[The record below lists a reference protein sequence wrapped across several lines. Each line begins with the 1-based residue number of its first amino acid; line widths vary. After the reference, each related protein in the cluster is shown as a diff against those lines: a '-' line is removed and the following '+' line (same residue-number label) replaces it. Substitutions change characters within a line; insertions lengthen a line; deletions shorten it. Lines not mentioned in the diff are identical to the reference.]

1 MDGSITTNKG
11 IALIGKL
18 LAQKGALQITRVAV
32 GDGTPPA
39 SPATLNA
46 LVHELKNATIESV
59 DNPKNGEAKIVVTV
73 SSIGVTQGFFV
84 KEIGV
89 FAKDTD
95 GREILYAYAGFS
107 DNPQWIRP
115 EGTAITNVAT
125 YDINTIIDR
134 VSDVKVTIDPSSL
147 ATKADLVKLDDR
159 ISALERKEHVKIYG
173 VRWPKGASASKG
185 ERIYDSVGMT
195 AEAGVG
201 SQTVTNDFDK
211 AYPFAGRRRCNGYRD
226 ADRTFHVTA
235 YEGEPGYTT
244 NDPAKLV
251 YVETPEFYYFD
262 GIDGDYEVMAVSTY
276 PVPGFE
282 FMPRTYSAAYLVAM
296 EGETDSKK
304 PTSRSGVFSDYNSLN
319 GWATDIKKLGSQYT
333 GMLAVDNYIDGLLM
347 MVEFGTKDV
356 QTVIM
361 GASTLPYSD
370 SHVALAAEDSAN
382 RILIT
387 KAQAAD
393 YVVGQTISLSKSN
406 IWSDEVAKNR
416 IITKIEDKSTDQTYL
431 YFDGAAVSV
440 AEGCHVSSRPWV
452 NGAADVVAASSG
464 STVDNTSGKY
474 PFIYRGKENP
484 YANAWVNVADIL
496 ATREGSEGNYKYYM
510 NYLPDPTKYA
520 GGTVSSDYVK
530 LSYEMAKDGG
540 YVKEL
545 GKDKRYP
552 FIRMTSVVGASSTT
566 YYADYYWPAQSAVC
580 AVLAGGYLSDGR
592 ICGPRYFHCG
602 AAPSNSDWVRRARL
616 S

>member
-134 VSDVKVTIDPSSL
+134 VSEVKVTIDPSSL
-147 ATKADLVKLDDR
+147 ATKADLTKLDDR

-304 PTSRSGVFSDYNSLN
+304 PTSRSGVFSDYSSLN

-347 MVEFGTKDV
+347 MIEFGTKDTHRLSSWV
-356 QTVIM
+356 
-361 GASTLPYSD
+361 P
-370 SHVALAAEDSAN
+370 AAC
-382 RILIT
+382 RILILMLHWQQRT
-387 KAQAAD
+387 AR
-393 YVVGQTISLSKSN
+393 T
-406 IWSDEVAKNR
+406 
-416 IITKIEDKSTDQTYL
+416 
-431 YFDGAAVSV
+431 
-440 AEGCHVSSRPWV
+440 
-452 NGAADVVAASSG
+452 ASSLRKRRQQ
-464 STVDNTSGKY
+464 TTS
-474 PFIYRGKENP
+474 
-484 YANAWVNVADIL
+484 
-496 ATREGSEGNYKYYM
+496 S
-510 NYLPDPTKYA
+510 
-520 GGTVSSDYVK
+520 
-530 LSYEMAKDGG
+530 
-540 YVKEL
+540 
-545 GKDKRYP
+545 
-552 FIRMTSVVGASSTT
+552 
-566 YYADYYWPAQSAVC
+566 
-580 AVLAGGYLSDGR
+580 
-592 ICGPRYFHCG
+592 
-602 AAPSNSDWVRRARL
+602 ARL
-616 S
+616 SACPRATFGAMKLPRTASLPKSRTRARTRHTSTSTAQQSALPRVAM